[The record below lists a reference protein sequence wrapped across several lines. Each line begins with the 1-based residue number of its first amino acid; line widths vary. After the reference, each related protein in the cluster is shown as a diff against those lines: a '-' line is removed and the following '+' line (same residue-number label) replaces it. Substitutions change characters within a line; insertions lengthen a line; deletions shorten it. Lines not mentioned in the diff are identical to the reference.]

1 MVWILLELKTMNC
14 RKFPTMKADV
24 KWIDHRLFR
33 TKSIGVEIS
42 VDKAKQEFLRFNSYS
57 FQIKSAIP

>member
-1 MVWILLELKTMNC
+1 MNC